1 MIDIRLPNI
10 TGKTEVEQLVQVKSY
25 LHQLVGELNYQLKQG
40 EVVDAV
46 GNYASSVNGGAVSSR
61 KTDPISTFND
71 IKSLIINSVDIINAY
86 YDEISKRL
94 EGVYVTES
102 EFSTYTEQNNTSIQT
117 IVSNMEQIAESIQHL
132 TSALETLEQYQSDMN
147 AHINAD
153 LLGDDGEPVYG
164 LEIGQRTEDGF
175 DKFAR
180 FTSNGLD
187 VPGDTHLR
195 GEVRIGASG
204 VTLRE
209 YIMAVISEGG

>member
-1 MIDIRLPNI
+1 MIRYPNI
-10 TGKTEVEQLVQVKSY
+10 TGKTDAQKLEQIKSY

-94 EGVYVTES
+94 EGVYATKS

-147 AHINAD
+147 AHINTD

-164 LEIGQRTEDGF
+164 LEIGQRTEAGGF